1 MTIDELKEF
10 MKDEKNAEAFKELA
24 KAVGYETPE
33 DINGL
38 LKKNQ
43 ELILK
48 HKKLREE
55 NETIKKTLDEIDMDE
70 YLELKKKV
78 ESSGKASDELT
89 KLQRDL
95 KKISDDLEKERKAR
109 SESEGFLNRT
119 LTENAL
125 IEALDSNGFDS
136 KHKDL
141 LKSAFLGKARI
152 EMEENNRSV
161 VLENGDGLGL
171 PAKEFFKQF
180 AQSEN
185 GKVYL
190 RQPDNKGTGASG
202 FSGTGGAKIMKRDQY
217 EKLDPL
223 EKSALIKDGYKLT
236 E

>member
-10 MKDEKNAEAFKELA
+10 LKDPKNADAFKELV
-24 KAVGYETPE
+24 KAIGYETPE
-33 DINGL
+33 EINGL

-43 ELILK
+43 ELIAK
-48 HKKLREE
+48 QKKLREE
-55 NETIKKTLDEIDMDE
+55 NEIIKKTLDEIDMDE
-70 YLELKKKV
+70 YVELKKKV

-95 KKISDDLEKERKAR
+95 KKVSEDLEKERKGR
-109 SESEGFLNRT
+109 SESESFLNRT

-125 IEALDSNGFDS
+125 IEALDANGFDS
-136 KHKDL
+136 KHKEL

-152 EMEENNRSV
+152 EIEENNRNV

-171 PAKEFFKQF
+171 PAKEFFKKF
-180 AQSEN
+180 AESET

-190 RQPDNKGTGASG
+190 RQPESKGAGASG
-202 FSGTGGAKIMKRDQY
+202 FSGAGGAKIMKRDQY